1 MVQAVQA
8 NLVAV
13 AMVHFLDHTGMA
25 VVPLHLSTAAGLAT
39 AHGAAGVH
47 VPQAVAAARKPVRAA
62 VHAPTQALHVAVQ
75 AAQAHPPKPRAA
87 AVTPIVAV

>member
-1 MVQAVQA
+1 M
-8 NLVAV
+8 
-13 AMVHFLDHTGMA
+13 
-25 VVPLHLSTAAGLAT
+25 AAGLAT
-39 AHGAAGVH
+39 AHGAVGAHVH
-47 VPQAVAAARKPVRAA
+47 AHAVVARKRVRVA